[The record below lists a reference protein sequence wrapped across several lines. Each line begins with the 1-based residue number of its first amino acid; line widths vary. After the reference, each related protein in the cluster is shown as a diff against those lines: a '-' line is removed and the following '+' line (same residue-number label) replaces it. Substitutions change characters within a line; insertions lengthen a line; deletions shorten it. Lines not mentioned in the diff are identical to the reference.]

1 MSDIEDAAARETA
14 IDKETPETVTP
25 DLAAEI
31 AALEA
36 ERTKVLGETSFNL
49 RRGLE
54 GGGIP
59 TGTFFLLGSIAFLL
73 VSLFQHGL
81 VWGYVLGAMVLFS
94 IGFLLYALSCWSR
107 WRKEEKK
114 RVSLL
119 SVLDQQLERKRA
131 ELQRLGEPPSD

>member
-1 MSDIEDAAARETA
+1 MSNIEDDGFGEKPIDEVAPETA
-14 IDKETPETVTP
+14 TP

-36 ERTKVLGETSFNL
+36 ERAKVQGRTSFNL

-54 GGGIP
+54 GGIP
-59 TGTFFLLGSIAFLL
+59 TGTFFMLGSIAFLL

-81 VWGYVLGAMVLFS
+81 VWGYVLGALVLFS
-94 IGFLLYALSCWSR
+94 IGLLLYALSCWFR

-119 SVLDQQLERKRA
+119 AVLDQQIERKRA
-131 ELQRLGEPPSD
+131 EAQRQGTTPPD

>member
-1 MSDIEDAAARETA
+1 MSNIEDDGFGEIT
-14 IDKETPETVTP
+14 IDEETPERATP
-25 DLAAEI
+25 DVAAEI

-36 ERTKVLGETSFNL
+36 ERAKVLGKTSFNL

-54 GGGIP
+54 GGIP
-59 TGTFFLLGSIAFLL
+59 TGTFFMLGSIAFLL

-81 VWGYVLGAMVLFS
+81 VWGYLFGALVLFS

-119 SVLDQQLERKRA
+119 AVLDKQIERKRH
-131 ELQRLGEPPSD
+131 ELQGQSETRAG